1 MPELETKHLNMKDA
15 QADFARTFAAFKSA
29 NDERLAALESKS
41 RDGLID
47 EKVSRLNSALDAQSK
62 QIENLSLTLS
72 APLSASSS
80 ASSLASLAHHGA
92 KSEAKSAWSSFIRT
106 GDAQGLSDLEGKSLS
121 SVDGEGGYI
130 APVETESRID
140 TALTES
146 SPLRSICTVRRIGA
160 GLYKKPVSASGAAA
174 GWAGE
179 TEARIETQAPQL
191 ELLDFPA
198 GELYAMPAATQALL
212 DDGVA
217 DVDQWL
223 ADEVRD
229 VFAAQETAAFISG
242 DGVNK
247 PKGLL
252 SYTQAENGTQGFGE
266 IGTVS
271 TGTVGGFDVD
281 APADAILDLIYAGK
295 SRYRAGSSFVMNRR
309 TVSDIRKIKDADGN
323 YIWQPSSEAGQPSTL
338 LGYPLVEAEDMP
350 DISSGNPFMGF
361 GDFRRGY
368 LIVDRQGVR
377 VLRDPYS
384 AKPYVLFYTT
394 SSRSQLNLL
403 QVALWAAFFF
413 SITIFKRRLL

>member
-1 MPELETKHLNMKDA
+1 MADLETKHLNMKDA

-29 NDERLAALESKS
+29 NDERLAALEAKS
-41 RDGLID
+41 SDALMD
-47 EKVSRLNSALDAQSK
+47 DKVSRLNAALDAQSK
-62 QIENLSLTLS
+62 QIDNLAMTLGEPVAGGS
-72 APLSASSS
+72 
-80 ASSLASLAHHGA
+80 GQR
-92 KSEAKSAWSSFIRT
+92 EAKSAWSNFIRT
-106 GDAQGLSDLEGKSLS
+106 GDAKALENLEGKSLS
-121 SVDGEGGYI
+121 STDGEGGYI

-140 TALTES
+140 KALGES
-146 SPLRSICTVRRIGA
+146 SPFRTISTVRRIGS
-160 GLYKKPVSASGAAA
+160 GLYKKPVSASGAAS

-179 TEARIETQAPQL
+179 TEARIETQAPQI

-229 VFAAQETAAFISG
+229 VFAAQETAAFVNG

-247 PKGLL
+247 PRGILN
-252 SYTQAENGTQGFGE
+252 YTQAANGTQGFGE
-266 IGTVS
+266 IGTIS
-271 TGTVGGFDVD
+271 TGTSGAFDPS
-281 APADAILDLIYAGK
+281 APTDAILDLIYAGK

-309 TVSDIRKIKDADGN
+309 TVGDIRKFKDADGN
-323 YIWQPSSEAGQPSTL
+323 YIWQPSNEAGQPSTL
-338 LGYPLVEAEDMP
+338 MGYPLYEAEDMP
-350 DISSGNPFMGF
+350 DVSSGNGAIAF

-394 SSRSQLNLL
+394 KRVGGGVQDFDAIKVLK
-403 QVALWAAFFF
+403 AAA
-413 SITIFKRRLL
+413 

>member
-1 MPELETKHLNMKDA
+1 MPELETKHLSMKDA
-15 QADFARTFAAFKSA
+15 QADFAKTFAAFKSA

-41 RDGLID
+41 SDGLID
-47 EKVSRLNSALDAQSK
+47 EKVSRLNAALDVQSK
-62 QIENLSLTLS
+62 QIENLSMGLTAPAMKS
-72 APLSASSS
+72 AQ
-80 ASSLASLAHHGA
+80 H
-92 KSEAKSAWSSFIRT
+92 SEAKSAWSSFIRT
-106 GDAQGLSDLEGKSLS
+106 GDAQGLNLMEGKSLS
-121 SVDGEGGYI
+121 SVDSEGGYI

-140 TALTES
+140 RALSES
-146 SPLRSICTVRRIGA
+146 SPFRSIATVRRIGA
-160 GLYKKPVSASGAAA
+160 GLFKKPVSVSGAAS

-179 TEARIETQAPQL
+179 TDQRLETQAPEL

-229 VFAAQETAAFISG
+229 VFSAQETAAFVSG
-242 DGVNK
+242 DGINK

-252 SYTQAENGTQGFGE
+252 SYTQADNGTQGFGE
-266 IGTVS
+266 LGTVS
-271 TGTVGGFDVD
+271 TGVAGAFDD
-281 APADAILDLIYAGK
+281 SAPVDAILDLIYAGK

-309 TVSDIRKIKDADGN
+309 TLSDIRKFKDADGH
-323 YIWQPSSEAGQPSTL
+323 YIWQPAMEAGQPSTL

-350 DISSGNPFMGF
+350 DVSSGNAFMAF

-394 SSRSQLNLL
+394 KRVGGGVQDFDAIKLL
-403 QVALWAAFFF
+403 KAAA
-413 SITIFKRRLL
+413 